1 LKSYNTYIDDV
12 INDRIIVSQTVKNT
26 INRHLLDLERAK
38 HNDFEY
44 YFDENQ
50 ADRYINFI
58 SMFRLTDQKIEKDT
72 MKKPFVKVQPF
83 QAFFIASIAGWRRK
97 DNKEIRRFTDIYFQ
111 IARKNGKSTLVAMM
125 IVAHFLLDGVNLG
138 QFFTAATSRA
148 QAAEVYNMA
157 KEIIIELRKDFPEDL
172 MDRIGLFRDR
182 VIDYNTKS
190 FIEKVSRE
198 AKSLEGK
205 GSYCSSIDE
214 YHLHTSDEIVSSIR
228 KGGIKHDSPIIYR
241 LTTPGF
247 NIGGPCHI
255 HYEYCKKIIS
265 GTVENDN
272 IFVMIF
278 ELDPDDDWH
287 DKSLWIK
294 ANPNIGNSP
303 KMDALIIEYN
313 ESIAKGGAAIVDFK
327 TKILSLWVSSSTGW
341 IEDAKYVACCSDWIL
356 SNFENNEVFCGL
368 DMAYSDQGDISA
380 FSMYIP
386 IDESH
391 GKMYIKYWIPYAKAI
406 DNGSGYTNEIDYMK
420 MAQDG
425 WLTITEGEN
434 TDYDII
440 LADIIDLSE
449 RFKIRSIFFDA
460 WNISYFYEQM
470 EKKGLPVAKFNQST
484 GYMSPPTKRI
494 GEMIHTKEIDFGMNP
509 ITRWMFSNVDI
520 KNVGSGLIK
529 MIRINRQKK
538 IDGPVA
544 SVMAYASYINHRLNH
559 KPYNPQAYVL

>member
-1 LKSYNTYIDDV
+1 MKPYHKYVDDV
-12 INDRIIVSQTVKNT
+12 INGRIVVPQT
-26 INRHLLDLERAK
+26 IYQAAHRHLLDMDRVK
-38 HNDFEY
+38 DNDFEY
-44 YFDENQ
+44 FFDESQ
-50 ADRYINFI
+50 ADRYIEFI
-58 SMFRLTDQKIEKDT
+58 AMFRLTDQKVEKET
-72 MKKPFVKVQPF
+72 MKKPLVTIQPF

-97 DNKEIRRFTDIYFQ
+97 DNKEVRRYTDVYFQ

-125 IVAHFLLDGVNLG
+125 LVAHFLLDGVNLG

-157 KEIIIELRKDFPEDL
+157 KEIIIELRKDFPTDL
-172 MDRIGLFRDR
+172 ESRIGIFRDR
-182 VIDYNTKS
+182 IIDYNTKS

-214 YHLHTSDEIVSSIR
+214 YHLHPTDEIVSSIR

-255 HYEYCKKIIS
+255 HYEYCKKILAL
-265 GTVENDN
+265 TVENDN

-278 ELDPDDDWH
+278 EMDETDDWH
-287 DKSLWIK
+287 DKNLWMK
-294 ANPNIGNSP
+294 PNPNLGNSP

-313 ESIAKGGAAIVDFK
+313 ESIAKGGSAIVDFK
-327 TKILSLWVSSSTGW
+327 TKILSMWVSSASGW
-341 IEDAKYVACCSDWIL
+341 IEDSKYTDSCTHWEL
-356 SNFENNEVFCGL
+356 SEYEGMEAFCGL

-386 IDESH
+386 TTETN
-391 GKMYIKYWIPYAKAI
+391 GKMFIKYWIPRGKAI
-406 DNGSGYTNEIDYMK
+406 DNGSGYTSEIDYLK
-420 MAQDG
+420 MEEEG
-425 WLTITEGEN
+425 WLTITEGDN
-434 TDYDII
+434 TDYDVI
-440 LADIIDLSE
+440 LHDLLE
-449 RFKIRSIFFDA
+449 INKKFKIRTLFFDA

-470 EKKGLPVAKFNQST
+470 EKNGLPVSKFNQST

-494 GEMIHTKEIDFGMNP
+494 GEMIHTKEVDFGRNP

-529 MIRINRQKK
+529 MVRVNKQKK
-538 IDGPVA
+538 IDGPVSA
-544 SVMAYASYINHRLNH
+544 VMAYAAFTNYRLNH
-559 KPYNPQAYVL
+559 KVYNPQVYIL